1 MKHNLPILFVICI
14 LSAFCSCFTL
24 MPNTL
29 GEFFA
34 GFAVFALFF
43 CGMLA
48 PVFYWETEKINSD
61 KFGNTK

>member
-1 MKHNLPILFVICI
+1 
-14 LSAFCSCFTL
+14 

-48 PVFYWETEKINSD
+48 PVFYWGSEK
-61 KFGNTK
+61 